1 MNSSFLKS
9 RTLWIY
15 VAVVAV
21 LGLIGAVL
29 LMWRPAIA
37 PIERPT
43 GFDGA
48 QLQRGAR
55 VVEAGDCA
63 VCHTRPGGEYLAGG
77 LPLVTPFGTLFST
90 NITPDAQTGI
100 GQWSLP
106 AFERAMRQGIARDGH
121 FLYPAFPYVHYRRM
135 SQVDIADAYAYLMSG
150 PGVHAPARQNQMNF
164 PMNIRPLVAFWNLL
178 FLHGE
183 PLTPMAQRS
192 EAWNRGRYLVDGPG
206 HCAGCHSPLNLIG
219 AEKSSEYLQG
229 GSVDGWH
236 APALV
241 GMGQRAAPW
250 NRDQLV
256 GYLRADVVDGHG
268 TPAGPM
274 RPVSLSLARLPASE
288 AEAIAE
294 YLLSLENPPS
304 VTETTAKTPASKPAD
319 PSTGALLFSSACA
332 GCHGPAAPMRVID
345 GRPGL
350 QSTSALQAVSSRNFL
365 KTVLEGLP
373 ATPGSPGPL
382 MPAFAAS
389 LDNAQLGAL
398 AAYLRQQARPD
409 QPWADLSSTIEA
421 LRQETK

>member
-1 MNSSFLKS
+1 
-9 RTLWIY
+9 
-15 VAVVAV
+15 
-21 LGLIGAVL
+21 
-29 LMWRPAIA
+29 
-37 PIERPT
+37 
-43 GFDGA
+43 
-48 QLQRGAR
+48 
-55 VVEAGDCA
+55 
-63 VCHTRPGGEYLAGG
+63 
-77 LPLVTPFGTLFST
+77 
-90 NITPDAQTGI
+90 
-100 GQWSLP
+100 
-106 AFERAMRQGIARDGH
+106 
-121 FLYPAFPYVHYRRM
+121 
-135 SQVDIADAYAYLMSG
+135 LMSG
-150 PGVHAPARQNQMNF
+150 PAVHAPAEHNQMNF

-183 PLTPMAQRS
+183 PLTPLAGRS
-192 EAWNRGRYLVDGPG
+192 AAWNRGRYLVDGPG

-229 GSVDGWH
+229 GSVDGWQ

-241 GMGQRAAPW
+241 GMGQRSNPW
-250 NRDQLV
+250 SRAQLV
-256 GYLRADVVDGHG
+256 GYLRAEIVDGHG

-294 YLLSLENPPS
+294 YLLSLENPYPL
-304 VTETTAKTPASKPAD
+304 TQPPPKTPASEAAD
-319 PSTGALLFSSACA
+319 HSTGALLFSSACA
-332 GCHGPAAPMRVID
+332 GCHGPAAPMRTID

-350 QSTSALQAVSSRNFL
+350 QNTSALQAASSRNFL

-373 ATPGSPGPL
+373 ATAGSPGPL